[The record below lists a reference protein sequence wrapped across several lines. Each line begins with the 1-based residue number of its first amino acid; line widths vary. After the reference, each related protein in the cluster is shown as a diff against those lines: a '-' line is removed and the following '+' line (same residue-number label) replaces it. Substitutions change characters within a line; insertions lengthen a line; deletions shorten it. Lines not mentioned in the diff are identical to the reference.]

1 MGEPLIAIAAVLAL
15 GAVAQWLASR
25 LRIPAI
31 LLLLASG
38 LIAGPGLQW
47 LFPES
52 GLTLD
57 PDRLLGDLLTP
68 LAALAVGLILYEG
81 GLTLRFRELRIG
93 PKVIRN
99 LVTIGAFVTWV
110 LAALGAHYLL
120 GLAWGLAIVF
130 GAILTVSGPTVVL
143 PLVRHVRPK
152 GAVGPILR
160 WEGIVID
167 PIGALLAVLA
177 FEVVKSGSGTTA
189 AGDVAY
195 GLLNTAVVG
204 GGLGIVAG
212 WLMAFGIRNYLI
224 PDSLHNQVSL
234 AVAVVVFTISDVVQ
248 KESGLLA
255 TTVMGMYLANQR
267 SANVEHIL
275 EFKENLTVLLIS
287 VLFVVLAARLEPEAI
302 GQIGFSAVA
311 FVLLLVLVVRPLSVL
326 ASTIG
331 SRLNWRERAFL
342 ACVAPRG
349 IVAAAIAPILAFD
362 LTPAYPEAGQL
373 VPLMFAV
380 IIGTVV
386 IYGFAAAPAAKL
398 LGLADANAQGV
409 LILGAHPWAR
419 AIGVK
424 LKELGIH
431 AMVVDSNYQNT
442 AAAWMEGVPAH
453 HGNVLA
459 DAALDSIELTG
470 LGRMVALTPNDQV
483 NTLAAKRFSR
493 IFGRVG
499 VYQLAPRVASPTT
512 DSASH
517 EELGGRLL
525 CNSEATFS
533 KLSQLWGNRGGVIVT
548 SLSSAYTLEAFKADM
563 GDDAVPL
570 FVLSETGKLT
580 VLSPGQQPPPPAR
593 TRLISIAARAS
604 FVEAAEQARA
614 MLEVEE
620 IIEPEPASPG
630 SV

>member
-1 MGEPLIAIAAVLAL
+1 MGEPLIAIAVVLAL
-15 GAVAQWLASR
+15 GAAAQWVASR

-31 LLLLASG
+31 LLLLAAG
-38 LIAGPGLQW
+38 LFAGPGLKV

-52 GLTLD
+52 GFTLE
-57 PDRLLGDLLTP
+57 PDALLGDLLGP

-93 PKVIRN
+93 TAVIRN
-99 LVTIGAFVTWV
+99 LVTIGALVTWG
-110 LAALGAHYLL
+110 LAALAAHFVL
-120 GLAWGLAIVF
+120 GLPWGLAFVF

-152 GAVGPILR
+152 GATGAILR

-167 PIGALLAVLA
+167 PIGALLAVLV
-177 FEVVKSGSGTTA
+177 FEVVKMGVGGA
-189 AGDVAY
+189 AVVEVGY
-195 GLLNTAVVG
+195 GLLYTIVVG
-204 GGLGIVAG
+204 GGLGLVAG
-212 WLMAFGIRNYLI
+212 WLMAFGIRSYLI
-224 PDSLHNQVSL
+224 PDSLQNQISL
-234 AVAVVVFTISDVVQ
+234 AVAVVAFTVSDVVQ

-267 SANVEHIL
+267 TVNVDHIL

-287 VLFVVLAARLEPEAI
+287 VLFVVLAARLQPEAI
-302 GQIGFSAVA
+302 ADIGLSAIA
-311 FVLLLVLVVRPLSVL
+311 FVLFLVLIVRPLAVVL
-326 ASTIG
+326 STIG
-331 SRLNWRERAFL
+331 SRLNWRERTFL

-349 IVAAAIAPILAFD
+349 IVAAAIAPVLAVD
-362 LTPAYPEAGQL
+362 LLPVYPEAERL

-419 AIGVK
+419 AIGAK

-431 AMVVDSNYQNT
+431 AMVVDNNYQNT

-459 DAALDSIELTG
+459 DNALDSIELTG
-470 LGRMVALTPNDQV
+470 IGRLVALTPNDQV

-493 IFGRVG
+493 VFGRVG
-499 VYQLAPRVASPTT
+499 VYQLAPRRFGKAVADTS
-512 DSASH
+512 D

-525 CNSEATFS
+525 VGEDATFS
-533 KLSQLWGNRGGVIVT
+533 RLSQLWGNSGGVVVT
-548 SLSSAYTLEAFKADM
+548 ALSSAYTIEAFVADM

-570 FVLSETGKLT
+570 FVLTESGKLT
-580 VLSPGQQPPPPAR
+580 VLAPGQQPPPPAR
-593 TRLISIAARAS
+593 SKLISIVARSSSVDAT
-604 FVEAAEQARA
+604 ERARKL
-614 MLEVEE
+614 LEVEE
-620 IIEPEPASPG
+620 VAPTEDEPQRA
-630 SV
+630 

>member
-15 GAVAQWLASR
+15 GAAAQWLASR

-31 LLLLASG
+31 LLLLAAG
-38 LIAGPGLQW
+38 LLAGPGMQVFGPSPAW
-47 LFPES
+47 S
-52 GLTLD
+52 LD
-57 PDRLLGDLLTP
+57 PDGLLGDLLSP

-93 PKVIRN
+93 TSVIRN
-99 LVTIGAFVTWV
+99 LVTIGALVTWV
-110 LAALGAHYLL
+110 LAAFGARFIL
-120 GLAWGLAIVF
+120 GLEWGLAAVF

-143 PLVRHVRPK
+143 PLVRHIRPK

-167 PIGALLAVLA
+167 PIGALLAVLV
-177 FEVVKSGSGTTA
+177 FEVVKSGSGSAA

-195 GLLNTAVVG
+195 GLLYTVVIG
-204 GGLGIVAG
+204 GGLGLLAG
-212 WLMAFGIRNYLI
+212 WLVGFGIRRYLI

-234 AVAVVVFTISDVVQ
+234 AVAVLAFTISDVVQ

-275 EFKENLTVLLIS
+275 EFKENLTVLFIS
-287 VLFVVLAARLEPEAI
+287 VLFVVLAARLEPADI
-302 GQIGFSAVA
+302 NQLGLSAVA
-311 FVLLLVLVVRPLSVL
+311 FVLALVLIVRPLAVL

-362 LTPAYPEAGQL
+362 LVGVYPDAGRL

-386 IYGFAAAPAAKL
+386 IYGFAAGPAAKL

-409 LILGAHPWAR
+409 LIIGAHPWAR
-419 AIGVK
+419 AIGAK
-424 LKELGIH
+424 LKELGVH

-453 HGNVLA
+453 HGNILA
-459 DAALDSIELTG
+459 DQAIDSIELTG
-470 LGRMVALTPNDQV
+470 IGRVIALTPNDQV
-483 NTLAAKRFSR
+483 NTLATKRFSR

-499 VYQLAPRVASPTT
+499 VYQLAPRSVAAGDGES
-512 DSASH
+512 SG
-517 EELGGRLL
+517 EERGGRLL
-525 CNSEATFS
+525 GGAEVTFS
-533 KLSQLWGNRGGVIVT
+533 RLAQLWGNGGGVVVT
-548 SLSSAYTLEAFKADM
+548 ALSTAYTIDAFRADM
-563 GDDAVPL
+563 GEDAVPL
-570 FVLSETGKLT
+570 FVLTESGKLT
-580 VLSPGQQPPPPAR
+580 VLAPGQQPPSPAR
-593 TRLISIAARAS
+593 AKLISIAARSS
-604 FVEAAEQARA
+604 FVDAAERARK

-620 IIEPEPASPG
+620 MPEQAEAG
-630 SV
+630 AGQA